1 MAAAEEEEAAGV
13 APETAEGDLGEA
25 MAAAATATAAAMATA
40 AAVVVAVRVAGAER
54 AGVVRTV
61 AAGAAGVRDVEE
73 AEEVQGA
80 IAAARMEKVVGRA
93 AVVEAERGGEAPP

>member
-1 MAAAEEEEAAGV
+1 M
-13 APETAEGDLGEA
+13 
-25 MAAAATATAAAMATA
+25 
-40 AAVVVAVRVAGAER
+40 VVAVRVAGAER